1 MVAHKEALT
10 SSDIKE
16 VKAAI
21 SGVKGQITKYTNRL
35 NTILSIKKDNDF
47 DLNQISHVEVSQ
59 GKLKIEENFKLFQEL
74 QERDCELR
82 GGEKEEVIKNAEEE
96 EEKVFAEVCS
106 KVYPV
111 LSLVADYI
119 VSFEKSKNLRS
130 KTEQEVETMEDE
142 TKIKGGL
149 DASITSKEIAQ
160 ARALQK
166 FNVEKEG
173 ALKVTA
179 LTKNLSD
186 AEDISS

>member
-1 MVAHKEALT
+1 MVSHKEALT

-82 GGEKEEVIKNAEEE
+82 GGEE
-96 EEKVFAEVCS
+96 EEKCMPRFV
-106 KVYPV
+106 P
-111 LSLVADYI
+111 
-119 VSFEKSKNLRS
+119 
-130 KTEQEVETMEDE
+130 
-142 TKIKGGL
+142 
-149 DASITSKEIAQ
+149 
-160 ARALQK
+160 K
-166 FNVEKEG
+166 F
-173 ALKVTA
+173 
-179 LTKNLSD
+179 
-186 AEDISS
+186 IQC